1 MKKITLFTFS
11 VKSFSSVFRKPYSL
25 NSAPLAFSQ
34 GTYFPCASLFGI
46 LRLTR
51 KSSRRSRFFAN
62 LSHFMLK
69 ILSAPKISF
78 STRAQKNKPL
88 QEVYLLYHNAEAIV
102 KYFFKISLKNYFIEL
117 TLILLRA
124 RISLSSARSSSC
136 LSCFS

>member
-1 MKKITLFTFS
+1 MKKITPFTFS
-11 VKSFSSVFRKPYSL
+11 VKSFFPFPVSL
-25 NSAPLAFSQ
+25 VPSISAPLAFSQ

-51 KSSRRSRFFAN
+51 KSSRRSLFQTIPAENFFRN
-62 LSHFMLK
+62 V
-69 ILSAPKISF
+69 PK
-78 STRAQKNKPL
+78 TGAQKNKPL